1 SGSSQV
7 AVAEGNLLVLRRN
20 LLEPGDSWSTE
31 PMESANTNANGHGPS
46 PESLSTELGAS
57 LAGGMAQQ
65 EAVAVLTLEVAAL
78 LNVGEQEIDPD
89 MDWSEYGLDPV
100 QWSELSR
107 RLLTR
112 HGWDISARTL
122 LEQMNLHATA
132 EQFVGQLNLAKSSKA
147 DIPASIEDTEE
158 LTELESNR
166 EDRAILWLIEKLAP
180 VIGLPESRIEPDAPL
195 EQYGIDSLLI
205 MKMTDVLE
213 NELGSLSKTL
223 FFEYQTLREL
233 CHYFMNMHQVR
244 LDKLLQQQGMKPA
257 GTPQKNVLTN
267 VQNVSDSRTH
277 APTHAMMLK
286 RKLLTGT
293 QFKAEAE
300 PILKKTDLDLSIHM
314 DSPSGGGKDSNNDH
328 QDIAIIG
335 MAGRYPGARN
345 TMEFWHNLRNGVDSI
360 TEIPLERW
368 DHGQVYNPEPG
379 IPGKTYGRWGGFLDG
394 VDEFDPLFFK
404 VSPREAETMDPQ
416 ERLFLQCVYET
427 LEDSG
432 YTRQSLST
440 EKVGVYVGVMYEEYQ
455 LYGSQSS
462 MAFNGN
468 PSSIANRVS
477 YFCNFRGPSMA
488 VDTMCSSSLTS
499 IHLACQSLRQNE
511 CQVAVAGGVNVS
523 VHPNKYILLSQGKF
537 LSSKGRCESFGQGG
551 DGYVPGE
558 GVGAV
563 LLKPLARAIADGDRI
578 YGVIKGSALN
588 HGGKTNGY
596 TVPNPHAQA
605 EVIGD
610 ALREAGID
618 PRTISYVEAH
628 GTGTSLGDPIEVTGL
643 TKAFQQTVQSDF
655 KCAIGSAKSNI
666 GHCESAAGIAA
677 VTKVLLQLQHGEL
690 APSLHAEKTN
700 PNIDFTQSPFL
711 VQKLLEPW
719 KRPEIDGVQ
728 IPRRAGVSSFGAGGA
743 NAHII
748 IEEYTP
754 TSMYPEPITVGEDH
768 PESPVIVVLSARNQE
783 RLLAKAKDL
792 LEVLCTGIYEDS
804 DMRSLSYTLQV
815 GRESMEERLG
825 LLAVSIDELI
835 LKLKEY
841 IDQANDMETHAS
853 QNLFYTGHVK
863 KGKEMLSILSRD
875 EDMEEMVNRWM
886 QKGQHEKLLELWVQG
901 LNLDWNTLYVAEGK
915 PQRIGL
921 PTYPFTRERYWVPQ
935 QAQANTISESK
946 VEEGTSPAEPSKAS
960 DHTLMLTPIW
970 EVIDKTEKSEFNP
983 GNKRWLVIGGTTE
996 QWEMIH
1002 QIHAKSIRMD
1012 AEIAVD
1018 PVSLMNALK
1027 KVDSIDHIIW
1037 LSNHMSLPPKSLNHF
1052 IAAQNTG
1059 VKNVFRIIKAMIE
1072 MGYGSRPLEWS
1083 FLTCQTQS
1091 VWPSDPVHPVDAGVH
1106 GLASS
1111 MAQEFPQW
1119 CVRLVDLQA
1128 GNINAHSI
1136 RTALSLEPKGIGDL
1150 QVHRNDRWYGQE
1162 LVRLESNAPHDNNN
1176 YRHGG
1181 IYVVIG
1187 GAGGIGE
1194 VWSEYMIRTYQARVI
1209 WIGRSEYNDEIRHKQ
1224 NRLSALGAAP
1234 EYISA
1239 NAANEEDLMGAYI
1252 TIKSRFKTINGIVH
1266 SAIVLQDG
1274 SLEQMTEEQFQ
1285 HVFTAKLDVSVVMAN
1300 IFAKENLDFVLF
1312 FSSMNSF
1319 TRRPGQSNYS
1329 AGCMFKDSFAHW
1341 LRQSWTCPVK
1351 IMNWGFWGNIGRVAS
1366 LEYRERMDRM
1376 GVGSIEAPEAMEA
1389 LEMLMSLDLTQAAL
1403 LKTKA
1408 HPIPGIHMQK
1418 SVRVYMSDHPIK
1430 ESRPETRGIMR
1441 ISHPEQDTGHL
1452 LQKMEPLLAKL
1463 MWVQLHTSGWFVSD
1477 VSSGTL
1483 VELTQNLSDTYA
1495 HWIRGSLTALV
1506 RYGYLMKTDFG
1517 YRVCNNDAPNA
1528 ETAWQEWE
1536 HNKPG
1541 WIKHHGAESQIRLV
1555 ETMLKAL
1562 PDILGGKCLATEIM
1576 FPDSSMELVGGIYT

>member
-1 SGSSQV
+1 MEQK
-7 AVAEGNLLVLRRN
+7 NL
-20 LLEPGDSWSTE
+20 
-31 PMESANTNANGHGPS
+31 
-46 PESLSTELGAS
+46 
-57 LAGGMAQQ
+57 
-65 EAVAVLTLEVAAL
+65 
-78 LNVGEQEIDPD
+78 
-89 MDWSEYGLDPV
+89 
-100 QWSELSR
+100 
-107 RLLTR
+107 
-112 HGWDISARTL
+112 RT
-122 LEQMNLHATA
+122 TA
-132 EQFVGQLNLAKSSKA
+132 EQFMGQYNLAQSSKA
-147 DIPASIEDTEE
+147 EKPARIEDTEE
-158 LTELESNR
+158 VTGIDDKL
-166 EDRAILWLIEKLAP
+166 EDRTIRWLIETLAP

-213 NELGSLSKTL
+213 SELGSLSKTL
-223 FFEYQTLREL
+223 FFEYQTLRQL
-233 CHYFMNMHQVR
+233 SHYFMNIHQVR
-244 LDKLLQQQGMKPA
+244 LDKLLQPKGMKSA
-257 GTPQKNVLTN
+257 GTTQKNVSENLRH
-267 VQNVSDSRTH
+267 VSNSGTH
-277 APTHAMMLK
+277 VPTYTMMSK

-293 QFKAEAE
+293 HFEPEAE
-300 PILKKTDLDLSIHM
+300 PILKKTNPDLSIQV
-314 DSPSGGGKDSNNDH
+314 DSRSGGGKDQNNEH

-345 TMEFWHNLRNGVDSI
+345 TREFWHNLRNGVDSI
-360 TEIPLERW
+360 TEIPSERW
-368 DHGQVYNPEPG
+368 DHRQVYNPEPG
-379 IPGKTYGRWGGFLDG
+379 VPGKTYGRWGGFLDG
-394 VDEFDPLFFK
+394 VEEFDPLFFK

-563 LLKPLARAIADGDRI
+563 LLKPLAKAITDGDRI

-596 TVPNPHAQA
+596 TVPNPNAQA
-605 EVIGD
+605 EVISD
-610 ALREAGID
+610 ALYEAGID

-628 GTGTSLGDPIEVTGL
+628 GTGTSLGDPIEVSGL
-643 TKAFQQTVQSDF
+643 TKAFVQTTQSNF

-677 VTKVLLQLQHGEL
+677 ITKVLLQMQHGEL
-690 APSLHAEKTN
+690 APSLHAEETN
-700 PNIDFTQSPFL
+700 PNIDFTQSPFF

-748 IEEYTP
+748 IEEYIP
-754 TSMYPEPITVGEDH
+754 TGMCSEQITVGEDH
-768 PESPVIVVLSARNQE
+768 PKSPVVIVLSARNQE
-783 RLLAKAKDL
+783 RLLAKSKDL
-792 LEVLCTGIYEDS
+792 LEVLRTGIYQDS
-804 DMRSLSYTLQV
+804 DLRSLSYTLQV

-825 LLAVSIDELI
+825 LLAVSIEELTA
-835 LKLKEY
+835 KLKEY
-841 IDQANDMETHAS
+841 VEQANDLETQAS
-853 QNLFYTGHVK
+853 QMVFYTGHVK

-875 EDMEEMVNRWM
+875 EDMEEMVNRWI
-886 QKGQHEKLLELWVQG
+886 QKGQHDKLLELWVQG
-901 LNLDWNTLYVAEGK
+901 LNLDWNTLYAAEGK
-915 PQRIGL
+915 PQRISL
-921 PTYPFTRERYWVPQ
+921 PTYPFARERYWIPQ
-935 QAQANTISESK
+935 QAQANETSELK
-946 VEEGTSPAEPSKAS
+946 VEQEETFPANPSKPS
-960 DHTLMLTPIW
+960 DHNLMLTPIW
-970 EVIDKTEKSEFNP
+970 EVIEKTEKFEFNP
-983 GNKRWLVIGGTTE
+983 AHKRWLVIGGTTE
-996 QWEMIH
+996 QWEMVH

-1012 AEIAVD
+1012 AETAAD
-1018 PVSLMNALK
+1018 SVSVMNALK

-1037 LSNHMSLPPKSLNHF
+1037 LSNHMSLPPTSLNHL
-1052 IAAQNTG
+1052 ISAQNMG
-1059 VKNVFRIIKAMIE
+1059 VKNVFRIIKAMIQL
-1072 MGYGSRPLEWS
+1072 GYGDHPLEWS

-1091 VWPSDPVHPVDAGVH
+1091 VWSSDPVNPTDAGVQ

-1119 CVRLVDLQA
+1119 CVRLADLQA
-1128 GNINAHSI
+1128 GNINERSI
-1136 RTALSLEPKGIGDL
+1136 RAALSLEPTGVGDL
-1150 QVHRNDRWYGQE
+1150 QVHRNNRWYGQE
-1162 LVRLESNAPHDNNN
+1162 LVRLESNAPQNNNN

-1224 NRLSALGAAP
+1224 NRLSDLGTAP

-1239 NAANEEDLMGAYI
+1239 NAANEEELMGAYE

-1285 HVFTAKLDVSVVMAN
+1285 HVFTAKVDVSVVMAN

-1319 TRRPGQSNYS
+1319 TRQPGQSNYS

-1351 IMNWGFWGNIGRVAS
+1351 IMNWGFWGSVGRVAS

-1376 GVGSIEAPEAMEA
+1376 GVSSIEAPEAMEA
-1389 LEMLMSLDLTQAAL
+1389 LEMLMCLDLTQAAL
-1403 LKTKA
+1403 LKTKTYS
-1408 HPIPGIHMQK
+1408 IPGINMQK
-1418 SVRVYMSDHPIK
+1418 SVQVYMSDQPLK
-1430 ESRPETRGIMR
+1430 GSGQETRDITR
-1441 ISHPEQDTGHL
+1441 ISQPEQNTGHL
-1452 LQKMEPLLAKL
+1452 LQQMEPLLAKL
-1463 MWVQLHTSGWFVSD
+1463 MWVQLHATGWFVSD

-1483 VELTQNLSDTYA
+1483 AELTQNLSDTYV
-1495 HWIRGSLTALV
+1495 HWIRGSMTALV
-1506 RYGYLMKTDFG
+1506 RYGFLMKTDFG

-1555 ETMLKAL
+1555 ETMLRAL
-1562 PDILGGKCLATEIM
+1562 PDILNGNCLATEIM